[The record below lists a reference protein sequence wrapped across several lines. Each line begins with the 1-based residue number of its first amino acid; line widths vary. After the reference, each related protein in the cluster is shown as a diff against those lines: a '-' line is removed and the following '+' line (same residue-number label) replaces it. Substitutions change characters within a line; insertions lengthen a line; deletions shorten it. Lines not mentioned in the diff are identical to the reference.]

1 MDIEYLLLLQN
12 FREASSGVLD
22 NFFMVVTSLGGST
35 AMILIAMLVYCMNKK
50 LGSYLIFNGLMG
62 SLLNGFLKISFCV
75 YRPWM
80 RDLRVVPVAK
90 AMPGATGYS
99 FPSGHACIATAVW
112 GGLAYK
118 ERKRKWLSF
127 GCCVVWFLVLFSRNY
142 LGVHTPQDVIVSTMV
157 GMLLLWFTTKLEQ
170 ALEKN
175 PRLDAVV
182 AGIIFATGL
191 LLMIYASCKT
201 YPLDMVDGKYL
212 ADPEVMVIDS
222 FAAAGAAIGFAFG
235 WLLERR
241 KIHFEMKDST
251 KYRGLYFV
259 ASIISMLLVKE
270 LTKKIA
276 FLFLADRY
284 AKAVEMG
291 VVVFWLIGMM
301 PLLAKLLKK
310 VTAR

>member
-1 MDIEYLLLLQN
+1 M
-12 FREASSGVLD
+12 
-22 NFFMVVTSLGGST
+22 
-35 AMILIAMLVYCMNKK
+35 
-50 LGSYLIFNGLMG
+50 
-62 SLLNGFLKISFCV
+62 
-75 YRPWM
+75 
-80 RDLRVVPVAK
+80 
-90 AMPGATGYS
+90 
-99 FPSGHACIATAVW
+99 
-112 GGLAYK
+112 
-118 ERKRKWLSF
+118 
-127 GCCVVWFLVLFSRNY
+127 
-142 LGVHTPQDVIVSTMV
+142 
-157 GMLLLWFTTKLEQ
+157 
-170 ALEKN
+170 
-175 PRLDAVV
+175 
-182 AGIIFATGL
+182 IFATGL
-191 LLMIYASCKT
+191 LLMLYASCKS
-201 YPLDMVDGKYL
+201 YPLDMIDGQYL
-212 ADPEVMVIDS
+212 ADPEVMVVDS

-251 KYRGLYFV
+251 KYRVLYFV